1 MAMTL
6 KECIDSL
13 NELQDIWENG
23 NQNSLPFCRYMR
35 RAIEELS
42 WELIYQDECIPA
54 DVEQLYN
61 MLEDDVYDCWRHA
74 KIMAGQCSMTLLPI
88 GE

>member
-1 MAMTL
+1 MVTL

-13 NELQDIWENG
+13 NELQDIWDNG
-23 NQNSLPFCRYMR
+23 NQESLSFCRYMR
-35 RAIEELS
+35 RALEELS
-42 WELIYQDECIPA
+42 WELITQDEDIPA

-61 MLEDDVYDCWRHA
+61 MLEDDVFDCWCHA
-74 KIMAGQCSMTLLPI
+74 KIVAGQCSMTLLPI

>member
-6 KECIDSL
+6 QQCKNKL
-13 NELQDIWENG
+13 GELQDVWDNG

-35 RAIEELS
+35 REIEKLS
-42 WELIYQDECIPA
+42 WEFVYCTDDIQA
-54 DVEQLYN
+54 DVEETFN
-61 MLEDDVYDCWRHA
+61 KFEDDIYERWRHL
-74 KIMAGQCSMTLLPI
+74 KVKHGECSMTLMPI